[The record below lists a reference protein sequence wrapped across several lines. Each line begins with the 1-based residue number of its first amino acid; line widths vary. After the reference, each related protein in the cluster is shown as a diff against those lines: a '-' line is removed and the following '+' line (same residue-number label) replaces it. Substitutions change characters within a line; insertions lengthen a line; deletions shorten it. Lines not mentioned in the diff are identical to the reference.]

1 MSMVEIER
9 KNRVVTVSG
18 VVGTR
23 TWRGREERML
33 GYLVEVLDGVSRS

>member
-1 MSMVEIER
+1 MGGER
-9 KNRVVTVSG
+9 EDCVVTVSG

-23 TWRGREERML
+23 TWRGREEKTL